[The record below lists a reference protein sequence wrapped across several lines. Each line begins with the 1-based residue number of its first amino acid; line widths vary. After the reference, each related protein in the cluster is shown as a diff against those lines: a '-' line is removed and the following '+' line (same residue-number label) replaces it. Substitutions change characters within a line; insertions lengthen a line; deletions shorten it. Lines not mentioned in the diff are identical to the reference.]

1 MKEFIEKLIGRLE
14 EYKDSHLIEHDSE
27 ECLHCQENEDDW
39 CNCRDCSICVWDKA
53 VEIVNQLAEEYNQE
67 HDDTDYANIELYAF
81 WQKHQW
87 IPCSEKKPRMIDAV
101 LVCKKDGFMTV
112 AIRGQ
117 AGKFCDTYA
126 NVLDDVIAWQPL
138 PNPFKPIAE

>member
-14 EYKDSHLIEHDSE
+14 EYLQSEKNFKKIVDTNKEIKNPVVSRTIGRIEAYEST
-27 ECLHCQENEDDW
+27 
-39 CNCRDCSICVWDKA
+39 IK
-53 VEIVNQLAEEYNQE
+53 IVNQFAEEYNQE

-101 LVCKKDGFMTV
+101 LVCEKDGFMNV

-117 AGKFCDTYA
+117 AGKFYDTYA
-126 NVLDDVIAWQPL
+126 NVLDDVVAWMPL
-138 PNPFKPIAE
+138 PEPFKPKEGRE